1 MYCLFDTWSSFDF
14 VNDNIVC
21 FNKSMVI
28 LTKELFKLGFFF
40 KLCRECLG
48 NIFHFL
54 FLFPLLSFL
63 THFYFLSLF
72 ISPSDVIKYQENVA
86 VSPPSC
92 DLSRIEDDNDDD
104 AGAIEELSDQLAHN
118 QCSEGP
124 KFTAGRKNVIF
135 NNLFLMTHGSYKEK
149 FFFCSFGYFQP

>member
-1 MYCLFDTWSSFDF
+1 MSWQYLSFSTFISTFVLFNSFLF
-14 VNDNIVC
+14 
-21 FNKSMVI
+21 S
-28 LTKELFKLGFFF
+28 LT
-40 KLCRECLG
+40 
-48 NIFHFL
+48 FHF
-54 FLFPLLSFL
+54 
-63 THFYFLSLF
+63 
-72 ISPSDVIKYQENVA
+72 PSDVIKYQENVA
-86 VSPPSC
+86 ASPPSC

-149 FFFCSFGYFQP
+149 FFFAVLDISNHSSEYILYGSSMPLLHTIFHTTKAN